1 MINLSTKRAVFYIAC
16 FLMQERAATKI
27 TSCSQNSSLH
37 SWHIVMFLVYINI
50 TELELWS
57 LKAMYEISF
66 PIIFSYIMTQ
76 IYPLSLDFTIC
87 TWYTWTNHN
96 FYKLLYRVDIK
107 YYKHE
112 DQIML

>member
-1 MINLSTKRAVFYIAC
+1 
-16 FLMQERAATKI
+16 
-27 TSCSQNSSLH
+27 
-37 SWHIVMFLVYINI
+37 MFLVYINI

-57 LKAMYEISF
+57 LKAMYEILF